1 MSNIFARLASVSC
14 KKGIF
19 LKMYILFDGDD
30 VGDRNS
36 TLQFTPII
44 GPGGDVN
51 GAE

>member
-51 GAE
+51 CAE